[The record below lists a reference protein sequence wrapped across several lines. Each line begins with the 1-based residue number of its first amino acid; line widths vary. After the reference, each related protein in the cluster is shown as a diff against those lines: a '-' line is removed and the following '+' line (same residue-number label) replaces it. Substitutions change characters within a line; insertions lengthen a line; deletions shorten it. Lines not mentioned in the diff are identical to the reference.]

1 MSEKLTVAELLA
13 RNAKAGGKNTS
24 DRPRRRRNLDDGGVS
39 VSELT
44 GSIPVVKVD
53 GADGGDAGAPEKT
66 HGGHEADPEDTG
78 TGTAA
83 TSGTGTGKT
92 GGSAQGT
99 ESGAGKP
106 AQTAQSAKTAK
117 TGPAGKAPQTAQT
130 GKGPQGPQAGKTG
143 PAAAPAPAAP
153 AAPVAQS
160 VPELGGFDQQST
172 IVQAVIPDSLLESPK
187 ASVPVSGPAT
197 PGKADTTDK
206 ADKAGKADAADTTD
220 KADDTGRTGKTGTPG
235 KAGSA
240 GTTSGAAASA
250 ASAAAATK
258 ATGDSARK
266 SATGTPAVVDG
277 EVVSGTTG
285 RPETPA
291 APAAPEAPAPA
302 AAAAST
308 GDSVRNAADD
318 DTDDT
323 SVAGATAA
331 AAADDLAVAADDDA
345 EGTSAVA
352 GDGQR
357 PAPGSN
363 EIIEYEDDSIS
374 WPSLVGQAALA
385 VVIGVLIFFGFT
397 VLWGNLGTV
406 LVLVMAL
413 VVTFVC
419 VGVVHALLRHR
430 DTLIL
435 VLTFVVGLALTVG
448 PRLVLSL

>member
-106 AQTAQSAKTAK
+106 AQAPQTAQSAKTAK

-197 PGKADTTDK
+197 PGKTDK
-206 ADKAGKADAADTTD
+206 AGKAGKADAADTTD

-291 APAAPEAPAPA
+291 PA

-318 DTDDT
+318 DTADT